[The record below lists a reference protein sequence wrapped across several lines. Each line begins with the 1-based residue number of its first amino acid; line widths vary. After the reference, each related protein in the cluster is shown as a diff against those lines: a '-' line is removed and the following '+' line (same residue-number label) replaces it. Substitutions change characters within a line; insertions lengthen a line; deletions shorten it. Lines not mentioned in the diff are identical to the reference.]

1 MSAAERRCLMAFRF
15 CLLPTEAGAM
25 PQTAQTK
32 DGTHFPSG
40 TFPEQTGP
48 EAHGTV
54 ELE

>member
-1 MSAAERRCLMAFRF
+1 MAFRF

-25 PQTAQTK
+25 PQAARTEG
-32 DGTHFPSG
+32 GTDFPSG
-40 TFPEQTGP
+40 TFPDQTGP